1 MITEND
7 LKKMKELDIV
17 RLLKD
22 PNTSRKDYNL
32 ACEFLLKR
40 YENMIHKHWWTLQ
53 KQMGRSDLVN
63 AIKDEYYSRAY
74 NAFLTVINKID
85 LNRVYD
91 EKFKIMQLFSW
102 YLTNVR
108 TTLIKE
114 TLRKSRVKSIYS
126 SSQFREDEMVSVDRD
141 VEEAY
146 YDLEGYTMDP
156 AYALEIAESEENCDR
171 AVKACMKRWSDI
183 EKKIFAL
190 LLQHKKKAEI
200 SQILNMKAS
209 KVYTEIIKMKKE
221 LKVELG
227 VEIN

>member
-1 MITEND
+1 MFTEND

-17 RLLKD
+17 KLLKD
-22 PNTSRKDYNL
+22 PATSRGDYNT

-40 YENMIHKHWWTLQ
+40 YDNMIHKHWWTLQ
-53 KQMGRSDLVN
+53 RQMGKSDLIN

-85 LNRVYD
+85 LNRIYD
-91 EKFKIMQLFSW
+91 ENFKIMQLYSW

-114 TLRKSRVKSIYS
+114 TLKKSRVKSMYS
-126 SSQFREDEMVSVDRD
+126 SSQLREDEMVTVDKD

-146 YDLEGYTMDP
+146 YESEGYTLDP
-156 AYALEIAESEENCDR
+156 AYVLEVAEGEANCDR
-171 AVKACMKRWSDI
+171 AVRACMKRWSDI
-183 EKKIFAL
+183 EKRIFEL

-200 SQILNMKAS
+200 SQILNMKPS
-209 KVYTEIIKMKKE
+209 RVYTEIIKMKKE
-221 LKVELG
+221 LKIELG
-227 VEIN
+227 VEF